1 MSLVG
6 LWACGH
12 PEPRP
17 PVVAAPPAVPPAS
30 AAVESNAP
38 LALPED
44 LVLAGRWRNPTVL
57 LRQLEG
63 WAGGDLSFELWLRG
77 RIGQPSYP
85 VDLTAPV
92 ELLAVLDRQTA
103 PPGLAWALSL
113 GLDVPASSAAHAAS
127 RSPRDVESPSGFAC
141 AEQGSLGP
149 APLRMVCA
157 ASDDDLAR
165 LLRHATHAL
174 PVTPLS
180 QADMA
185 LLVRAE
191 PLRAIDDP
199 AIHSLVSSWLSKVL
213 GISAMNEPIA
223 IQWASVVESVTAELR
238 NLADDLDGS
247 SVEFSLGSE
256 QQTLELSVLAPAA
269 AGRSALRQL
278 LVGSGATGIAPAEF
292 WHAHEASEDAGFIW
306 AFESTPLA
314 RLRKPV
320 GALLGTVLDFRGVPE
335 RLARQARL
343 LLEDLPLPRGPV
355 IHASGR
361 LPAVLGTVAPRAPW
375 LDELGWQLLN
385 VRGAFAEYR
394 FYVAALVDA
403 FNDPILGPQFG
414 RLLRGAL
421 GPEWAPLRMKQ
432 RRPRRVGELPR
443 DSFVLEVTFANA
455 SGVASPGT
463 DAEDMP
469 VRAAPLPTLFAVFA
483 PDDDGVKVAWGGDE
497 AFLVSVVS
505 QPQATQASATLA
517 SRAGLGS
524 LHEHRTLAGGFYSL
538 AALAELD
545 GSLLPRI
552 GPWERRGKSVAEAP
566 HRGLSP
572 IVYTVSQRSAAATLS
587 LSASLGRDT
596 VEDLLFLI
604 SEGASRR

>member
-1 MSLVG
+1 
-6 LWACGH
+6 
-12 PEPRP
+12 
-17 PVVAAPPAVPPAS
+17 
-30 AAVESNAP
+30 
-38 LALPED
+38 
-44 LVLAGRWRNPTVL
+44 
-57 LRQLEG
+57 
-63 WAGGDLSFELWLRG
+63 
-77 RIGQPSYP
+77 
-85 VDLTAPV
+85 
-92 ELLAVLDRQTA
+92 
-103 PPGLAWALSL
+103 
-113 GLDVPASSAAHAAS
+113 
-127 RSPRDVESPSGFAC
+127 
-141 AEQGSLGP
+141 
-149 APLRMVCA
+149 MVCA
-157 ASDDDLAR
+157 ASDDHLAR

-174 PVTPLS
+174 PLTPLS
-180 QADMA
+180 LADMA

-191 PLRAIDDP
+191 PLRAIDEP
-199 AIHSLVSSWLSKVL
+199 AIHALVSSWLSELL
-213 GISAMNEPIA
+213 GISAMNKPFA
-223 IQWASVVESVTAELR
+223 IQWASVVDSVTAELR

-247 SVEFSLGSE
+247 SVEFSLRSE
-256 QQTLELSVLAPAA
+256 LQTLELSVLAPAA
-269 AGRSALRQL
+269 AGRSALGQL

-320 GALLGTVLDFRGVPE
+320 GALLGTLLDFRGVPE

-343 LLEDLPLPRGPV
+343 LVEDLPLPRGPV

-361 LPAVLGTVAPRAPW
+361 LPLVLGTVAARPPW

-432 RRPRRVGELPR
+432 RRPRHAAELPR

-455 SGVASPGT
+455 SPGSPGVASPGT
-463 DAEDMP
+463 ATENVP

-483 PDDDGVKVAWGGDE
+483 PDDDDGVKVAWGGDE

-505 QPQATQASATLA
+505 QPQTSKASATLA

-545 GSLLPRI
+545 GSLLPRV
-552 GPWERRGKSVAEAP
+552 GPWEGRGKSVAEAP

-572 IVYTVSQRSAAATLS
+572 IVYTVSQLSAATTLS

>member
-1 MSLVG
+1 
-6 LWACGH
+6 
-12 PEPRP
+12 
-17 PVVAAPPAVPPAS
+17 VAAPRALRPAS
-30 AAVESNAP
+30 VAVEPNAP
-38 LALPED
+38 LELPED
-44 LVLAGRWRNPTVL
+44 LVLVGRWRNPTVL

-92 ELLAVLDRQTA
+92 ELLAVLDRQTD

-113 GLDVPASSAAHAAS
+113 GLDVPASSAAHAAA
-127 RSPRDVESPSGFAC
+127 RSARDVESPSGLAC
-141 AEQGSLGP
+141 AEQGSLGS

-157 ASDDDLAR
+157 ASDDHLAR

-174 PVTPLS
+174 PLTPLS
-180 QADMA
+180 RADMA

-213 GISAMNEPIA
+213 DVSAMNEPFA
-223 IQWASVVESVTAELR
+223 IQWASALESVTAELR

-247 SVEFSLGSE
+247 SVEFSLRSE

-269 AGRSALRQL
+269 AGRSALGQL

-343 LLEDLPLPRGPV
+343 LVEDLPLPRGPV

-361 LPAVLGTVAPRAPW
+361 LPAVAGTVVARAPW

-394 FYVAALVDA
+394 FYVSALVDA

-432 RRPRRVGELPR
+432 RRPRRAAELPR
-443 DSFVLEVTFANA
+443 DSFVLEVTFASA
-455 SGVASPGT
+455 SAVSPSVASPGT
-463 DAEDMP
+463 AADDIL
-469 VRAAPLPTLFAVFA
+469 VRSAPLPTLFAVFA

-505 QPQATQASATLA
+505 QPQTNKAAATLA

-524 LHEHRTLAGGFYSL
+524 LHEQRTLAGGFYSL

-572 IVYTVSQRSAAATLS
+572 IVYTVSQPFAATTLS

-604 SEGASRR
+604 SEGASHR